1 MNRQERLSA
10 LLDLVLERK
19 SLHID
24 EIVQTL
30 GISPATARRDLDF
43 LANQQLV
50 SRTRGGAM
58 ANPTSGEIPMRF
70 RMVRYS
76 DAKTQVARAAVKL
89 IKPGDVVAL
98 NGGTTTTEI
107 GTEIGLTMAADFAF
121 ASDVITVVTNAVN
134 IANDL
139 AIRPQVRVV
148 LSGGVVHARSYELV
162 GPLATLILPHIS
174 VDKLFLGVTGIDLH
188 SGVFTDNENEAAV
201 NQALVHMARET
212 IVVADSSKVGA
223 TAFAKI
229 ASWDSVAAIITDS
242 EVAPRDVAMLENRG
256 VNVIIAENEH

>member
-10 LLDLVLERK
+10 LLDLVVKRK
-19 SLHID
+19 TLHID
-24 EIVQTL
+24 EIVQIL
-30 GISPATARRDLDF
+30 GVSPATARRDLDF

-50 SRTRGGAM
+50 NRTRGGVM

-70 RMVRYS
+70 RMVRFS
-76 DAKTQVARAAVKL
+76 DAKNKVARKAVSL
-89 IKPGDVVAL
+89 INPGDVVAL

-107 GTEIGLTMAADFAF
+107 GTEIGTVMASDFAF
-121 ASDVITVVTNAVN
+121 ANDVITVVTNAVN

-148 LSGGVVHARSYELV
+148 VSGGVVRARSYELV
-162 GPLATLILPHIS
+162 GPLAALILPHIS
-174 VDKLFLGVTGIDLH
+174 VDKLFLGVTGIDTE
-188 SGVFTDNENEAAV
+188 SGVFTDNEDEAAI

-212 IVVADSSKVGA
+212 YVVADSSKVGT

-229 ASWDSVAAIITDS
+229 TSWESVSALITDADIAPADAAAI
-242 EVAPRDVAMLENRG
+242 EQHRVK
-256 VNVIIAENEH
+256 VIRA